1 MVIGG
6 TGTLKRRKTM
16 KTLSGI
22 LITRSLTSGT
32 VNIDLA
38 RNEIRDGDLAGDAL
52 QRRRIVAPVEE
63 QKGWYFADKPCCI
76 VAMRE
81 FSVQFIDYDEPF
93 SRPPRAQTNKLEIN
107 SYTDKVTLTI
117 SWKAP
122 SGSLVE
128 EISYLVTGIPV
139 RPERP

>member
-1 MVIGG
+1 
-6 TGTLKRRKTM
+6 M

-22 LITRSLTSGT
+22 LITRSLNSGT

-38 RNEIRDGDLAGDAL
+38 RNEIRDGDLSGDEL
-52 QRRRIVAPVEE
+52 KRRRIVAPAGQE
-63 QKGWYFADKPCCI
+63 QWYFADKPCNI

-81 FSVQFIDYDEPF
+81 FSVQFIDRDDLG
-93 SRPPRAQTNKLEIN
+93 SRPPQAQTDKLEIN
-107 SYTDKVTLTI
+107 SYADEVTLTI

-128 EISYLVTGIPV
+128 EISYMVTGMPV
-139 RPERP
+139 EPESP

>member
-1 MVIGG
+1 
-6 TGTLKRRKTM
+6 M
-16 KTLSGI
+16 KVLSGI

-38 RNEIRDGDLAGDAL
+38 RNEIRHGDLGGDAL
-52 QRRRIVAPVEE
+52 KRRRIVAPEGQE
-63 QKGWYFADKPCCI
+63 RWYFADKPCNI

-81 FSVQFIDYDEPF
+81 FSVQFIDYDDPG
-93 SRPPRAQTNKLEIN
+93 SRPSRSQTDKLEIN
-107 SYTDKVTLTI
+107 SYADEVTLTI

-128 EISYLVTGIPV
+128 EISYMVTGMPV
-139 RPERP
+139 EPEMP